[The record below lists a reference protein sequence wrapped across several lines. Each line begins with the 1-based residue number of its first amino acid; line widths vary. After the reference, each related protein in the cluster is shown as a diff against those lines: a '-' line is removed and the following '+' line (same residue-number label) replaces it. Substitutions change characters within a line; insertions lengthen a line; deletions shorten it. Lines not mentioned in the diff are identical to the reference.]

1 MVLSIR
7 RLLRR
12 LQRMLE
18 SNNIRIQTGAM
29 AKRIPKQ
36 SRSIEKYEAIVRA
49 SSRIIEKG
57 AFASASTH
65 AIAKRA
71 GVGVGTLYE
80 YFDGKDDILRAVV
93 EFESR
98 TIWRRI
104 EQRIPTWTTMDG
116 ATAFEELVREL
127 MDIAVE
133 RRGLVKVMLG
143 QVPDVM
149 SQEPVVR
156 LLGQGE
162 VLVKLLL
169 VREARTPNARRTDTN
184 AFILVNSLAG
194 LMLGVARGLPPSV
207 TADDV
212 AAQIG
217 SLLRTL
223 VEHRGSLF

>member
-1 MVLSIR
+1 MP
-7 RLLRR
+7 
-12 LQRMLE
+12 
-18 SNNIRIQTGAM
+18 
-29 AKRIPKQ
+29 KRIPKQ
-36 SRSIEKYEAIVRA
+36 TRSIEKHEAIIRA
-49 SSRIIEKG
+49 ASRILERG
-57 AFASASTH
+57 EFASASTQ

-104 EQRIPTWTTMDG
+104 ERRIPAWTTMEG
-116 ATAFEELVREL
+116 VSAFEEFVREL
-127 MDIAVE
+127 VDIAVE
-133 RRGLVKVMLG
+133 HRGLVKVMLG

-156 LLGQGE
+156 LLGQAE

-169 VREARTPNARRTDTN
+169 LREARAPSARRVDTN
-184 AFILVNSLAG
+184 AFILVNALVG

-207 TADDV
+207 TPDDV

-223 VEHRGSLF
+223 VEHRGGLF